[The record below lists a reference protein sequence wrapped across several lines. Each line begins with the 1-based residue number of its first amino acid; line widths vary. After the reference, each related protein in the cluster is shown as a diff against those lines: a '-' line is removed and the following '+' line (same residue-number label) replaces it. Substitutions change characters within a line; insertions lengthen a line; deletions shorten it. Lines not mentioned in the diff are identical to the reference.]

1 MHPFLFLNNA
11 FLNLRFNKSIIKICE
26 FKFLPTFKIAFKTSL
41 ACRLPVTTAVD
52 PNMPSVSQSRTP
64 SDGSPW

>member
-1 MHPFLFLNNA
+1 MHPFLFLNNT
-11 FLNLRFNKSIIKICE
+11 FLNLRFNKSIIKIYE

-52 PNMPSVSQSRTP
+52 PNIPSVSQSKTP